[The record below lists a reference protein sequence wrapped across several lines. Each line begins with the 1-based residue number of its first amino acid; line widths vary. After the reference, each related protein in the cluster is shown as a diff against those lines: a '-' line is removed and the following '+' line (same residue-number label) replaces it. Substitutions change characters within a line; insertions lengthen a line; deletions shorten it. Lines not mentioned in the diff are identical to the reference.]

1 MILEKIVNK
10 DDVNKLFY
18 IEKKIFKNEAYSL
31 KQIEEIIFMEN
42 YTSYFIKEKDIIS
55 GYIIIFDNSEAFEI
69 MKIGVLEEKRKT
81 GIGEK
86 LINKIKEKE
95 KNIFLE
101 VRETNISAVSFYLAN
116 NFKKVGIRKNYY
128 NNKENAILMLFSK
141 K

>member
-1 MILEKIVNK
+1 MILEKIINK
-10 DDVNKLFY
+10 DDANKLFY

-31 KQIEEIIFMEN
+31 KQIEEIIFMKN

-55 GYIIIFDNSEAFEI
+55 GYIIVFDNSETFEI
-69 MKIGVLEEKRKT
+69 MKIGVLEEKRKM

-101 VRETNISAVSFYLAN
+101 VRENNISAISFYEAN
-116 NFKKVGIRKNYY
+116 GFKKIGIRKNYY
-128 NNKENAILMLFSK
+128 KNKEHAILMLFSK

>member
-1 MILEKIVNK
+1 MILEKIINK
-10 DDVNKLFY
+10 DDTNKLFY

-31 KQIEEIIFMEN
+31 KQIEEIIFMKN

-55 GYIIIFDNSEAFEI
+55 GYIIVFDNSETFEI
-69 MKIGVLEEKRKT
+69 MKIGVLEEKRKM

-101 VRETNISAVSFYLAN
+101 VRENNISAISFYEAN
-116 NFKKVGIRKNYY
+116 GFKKIGIRKNYY
-128 NNKENAILMLFSK
+128 KNKEHAILMLFSK

>member
-1 MILEKIVNK
+1 MTLEKIVNK
-10 DDVNKLFY
+10 DYANKLY
-18 IEKKIFKNEAYSL
+18 QIEKKIFKNEAYSL
-31 KQIEEIIFMEN
+31 KQIEEIILIKN

-55 GYIIIFDNSEAFEI
+55 GYIIVFDNSEAFEI
-69 MKIGVLEEKRKT
+69 MKIGVLEEKRKI

-101 VRETNISAVSFYLAN
+101 VREKNISAVSFYEAN
-116 NFKKVGIRKNYY
+116 DFKKVGIRKNYY

>member
-101 VRETNISAVSFYLAN
+101 VRESNISAVSFYLEN

>member
-1 MILEKIVNK
+1 
-10 DDVNKLFY
+10 
-18 IEKKIFKNEAYSL
+18 
-31 KQIEEIIFMEN
+31 MEN

-69 MKIGVLEEKRKT
+69 MKIGVLEENRKT
-81 GIGEK
+81 GIGKK

-116 NFKKVGIRKNYY
+116 DFKKVGIRKNYY

>member
-116 NFKKVGIRKNYY
+116 DFKKVGIRKNYY

>member
-1 MILEKIVNK
+1 MILEKIINK
-10 DDVNKLFY
+10 DDTNKLFY

-31 KQIEEIIFMEN
+31 KQIEEIIFMKN
-42 YTSYFIKEKDIIS
+42 YTSSFIKEKDIIS
-55 GYIIIFDNSEAFEI
+55 GYIIVFDNSETFEI
-69 MKIGVLEEKRKT
+69 MKIGVLEEKRKM

-101 VRETNISAVSFYLAN
+101 VRENNISAISFYEAN
-116 NFKKVGIRKNYY
+116 GFKKIGIRKNYY
-128 NNKENAILMLFSK
+128 KNKEHAILMLFSK

>member
-101 VRETNISAVSFYLAN
+101 VRESNISAISFYEAN
-116 NFKKVGIRKNYY
+116 GFKKIGIRKNYY

>member
-1 MILEKIVNK
+1 MILEKIINK
-10 DDVNKLFY
+10 DDTNKLFY

-31 KQIEEIIFMEN
+31 KQIEEIIFMKN
-42 YTSYFIKEKDIIS
+42 YTSYFIKEKDIIN

-69 MKIGVLEEKRKT
+69 MKIGVLEKKRKI

-86 LINKIKEKE
+86 LIKKIKEKE

-101 VRETNISAVSFYLAN
+101 VRENNISAISFYEAN
-116 NFKKVGIRKNYY
+116 GFKKIGIRKNYY
-128 NNKENAILMLFSK
+128 KNKEHAILMLFSK

>member
-10 DDVNKLFY
+10 DDANKLFY

-69 MKIGVLEEKRKT
+69 MKIGVLEENRKT
-81 GIGEK
+81 GIGKK

-116 NFKKVGIRKNYY
+116 DFKKVGIRKNYY

>member
-69 MKIGVLEEKRKT
+69 MKIGVLEEKRKI

-116 NFKKVGIRKNYY
+116 DFKKVGIRKNYY